1 VKHLT
6 CVSSKVRSHS
16 RWLRV
21 AGILNL
27 VALLSA
33 ILFMLFDIVKRTS
46 FLLFNDANILISEFE
61 PHVFIWIAVV
71 FLWIGEGNVKLIL
84 TSVALL
90 LAAVAVAILLYD
102 IWGALDVIQFND
114 DFVREMKYF
123 VEKEIEQETKT
134 EPSRANSR
142 KRRA

>member
-1 VKHLT
+1 
-6 CVSSKVRSHS
+6 
-16 RWLRV
+16 
-21 AGILNL
+21 
-27 VALLSA
+27 
-33 ILFMLFDIVKRTS
+33 
-46 FLLFNDANILISEFE
+46 
-61 PHVFIWIAVV
+61 
-71 FLWIGEGNVKLIL
+71 LWIGEGNVKLIL

-114 DFVREMKYF
+114 DFVREMKNF